1 MAIKIMIDAGHYKN
15 YNRSCVYKPYYEG
28 NLTFK
33 LQGYLKAELEKYGF
47 VVGVTKTSVA
57 QDVALYSRG
66 YKAKGYDVFLSLH
79 SNACDS
85 ESVDRVVIIK
95 GYDQGDKLAKLFGK
109 AIQEVMGTKQA
120 YQIYTRRNSSGG
132 EYYGVLRGA
141 KSAKV
146 KNRFIIEHGF
156 HTNTAT
162 AKWLY
167 SDKNL
172 KKLAKAEA
180 KVLADYFG
188 LTKKEEGKFKQYIV
202 RTTATSL
209 NGRKG
214 AGTSYDVEVK
224 IEKGTAVTIV
234 EEKTVNG
241 TKWLKTKMGYWISS
255 KYTEFVRYV

>member
-28 NLTFK
+28 NMTFK

-241 TKWLKTKMGYWISS
+241 TKWLKTKTGYWISS

>member
-28 NLTFK
+28 NMTFK

-109 AIQEVMGTKQA
+109 AIQEVMCTKQA

-172 KKLAKAEA
+172 TKLAKAEA
-180 KVLADYFG
+180 KDLTDYFG